1 MKQALALPSPYR
13 PGTTTDPD
21 LRYAAYTMAT
31 WGPHIEQWREQQ
43 AVLFT
48 QLVEAVRP
56 LTNAL
61 RRRMPPTVSRVAAKK
76 TRRRSLS
83 SRSFSAGQTGG
94 WPWSTSPDTGS
105 WAT

>member
-1 MKQALALPSPYR
+1 MKEALALPSPYR

-76 TRRRSLS
+76 DPATIALITVLLRWPDR
-83 SRSFSAGQTGG
+83 G
-94 WPWSTSPDTGS
+94 WPWSTSPDIGS